1 MRVNF
6 TFLPFMR
13 RRERLMK
20 PEIASI
26 AIAPTLYLKQTVVNA
41 QSKQIQI
48 TTTNSNY
55 TPVGQ

>member
-1 MRVNF
+1 
-6 TFLPFMR
+6 
-13 RRERLMK
+13 MK

-55 TPVGQ
+55 APVGQ